1 MPADYLDL
9 PQMQAVAVHCLLSL
23 DHPADGRGLRD
34 LTLDAGLLNEDEMGR
49 AGIRDRVATIAHN
62 R

>member
-1 MPADYLDL
+1 
-9 PQMQAVAVHCLLSL
+9 MQAVAVHCPLSF
-23 DHPADGRGLRD
+23 DHPANSRGLRD
-34 LTLDAGLLNEDEMGR
+34 LTLGAGLLNEDEMGR